1 MVERGFYSEQ
11 DAAKAL
17 KELLEALEV
26 SVGQLTR
33 AQKKSKRNPHSN
45 PCSEELHLV
54 VLSVLTT
61 VFPVS
66 NEQRIFRD

>member
-26 SVGQLTR
+26 SVGQLNCPDANKSTEEI
-33 AQKKSKRNPHSN
+33 QKKSPLQ
-45 PCSEELHLV
+45 PL
-54 VLSVLTT
+54 
-61 VFPVS
+61 
-66 NEQRIFRD
+66 Q

>member
-26 SVGQLTR
+26 SVGQLNCPDVNKSTEEI
-33 AQKKSKRNPHSN
+33 QKKSN
-45 PCSEELHLV
+45 PCNEELH
-54 VLSVLTT
+54 
-61 VFPVS
+61 FS
-66 NEQRIFRD
+66 NEQRISRD